1 MSGEGAAR
9 MSWALSPYDSR
20 YHLLSANVASGVP
33 LVAARCGHVLF
44 TSVMSHDK
52 PVGPACAKCSLIE
65 LRDVF
70 RAKDKE

>member
-1 MSGEGAAR
+1 

-20 YHLLSANVASGVP
+20 YHLLPANVNSGVP

-44 TSVMSHDK
+44 TSAMTHDK

-65 LRDVF
+65 LVDVF
-70 RAKDKE
+70 RIKEKE